1 MLGCFHDLAIVN
13 LAAMDVGC
21 RYLFDIEIFVSFE
34 ISVSYSSSIFNFLR
48 KLQLH
53 RVISHQECPG
63 IPFSLHLGQHLLF
76 ALFDNSYFAYLTYM
90 QSTS

>member
-34 ISVSYSSSIFNFLR
+34 ISVSYGSSIFNFLR
-48 KLQLH
+48 KLHTVFPSGCTKLFPTKNAQGFHFLC
-53 RVISHQECPG
+53 ISVNTCY
-63 IPFSLHLGQHLLF
+63 LLF
-76 ALFDNSYFAYLTYM
+76 LTIAILLI
-90 QSTS
+90 